1 MKVLQSTA
9 TVLILTLT
17 CALHSLNGLTL
28 SNKEGTVIDVAVLE
42 IEDTRIQIRLQNG
55 STTWLDRD
63 RLSSASHQA
72 IIDLATQDQS
82 RFQIINQLLGIPLLK
97 DNNLWDDA
105 PAEVAQRLEWPL
117 ESQTETQS
125 SFRYYPPATYH
136 ILEARPYSS
145 VIYGAENQAALIS
158 IVFANKG
165 DFKFSKPPIKNE
177 IKAMQAAIE
186 RDTNNIITRIS
197 DALGE
202 PEKQQ
207 YGSGRGIKQLIQRW
221 DWNGHALLLATQED
235 EYVSLRIT
243 SSASADN
250 KGRGQKFSDANLRK
264 LTTQNIITRPNG
276 DVIIDNIP
284 MVNQGP
290 KGYCVPA
297 TFERYLRY
305 MQIPADMY
313 ILAMAGQTEIGGG
326 TSLSAIIASIEGY
339 IASQSRTMKQ
349 LNEPIKIRTIQK
361 YIDKGLPLIWT
372 MFSSNAYNQY
382 ANQRTQQRES
392 VTDWQTWSKD
402 IQTSARATELAKDIM
417 SAHACMIIGYN
428 KATREIAVSDSWG
441 PAYNERWISAAQAEQ
456 VSQGFIYLVS
466 F

>member
-1 MKVLQSTA
+1 MKVLKSTA

-82 RFQIINQLLGIPLLK
+82 RFQIINELLGISLLN

-125 SFRYYPPATYH
+125 SFRYYPPSAYR

-145 VIYGAENQAALIS
+145 VIYGADNQATLIS

-165 DFKFSKPPIKNE
+165 DFKFSEYPTKDE

-186 RDTNNIITRIS
+186 SDTNNIIKRIS
-197 DALGE
+197 DALGK

-221 DWNGHALLLATQED
+221 DWNGHALLLATQEN

-243 SSASADN
+243 SSAAADN
-250 KGRGQKFSDANLRK
+250 KGRGQKFSDAALRN

-313 ILAMAGQTEIGGG
+313 ILAMAGQTKIGGG
-326 TSLSAIIASIEGY
+326 TSLSAIIASIDGY

-361 YIDKGLPLIWT
+361 YIDKGLPMIWT

-382 ANQRTQQRES
+382 ANQRTQDRKLA
-392 VTDWQTWSKD
+392 TDWETWSKD
-402 IQTSARATELAKDIM
+402 TQTSARATELAKDIT

-428 KATREIAVSDSWG
+428 KATGEIAVSDSWG
-441 PAYNERWISAAQAEQ
+441 PAYNERWISAEQAEQ
-456 VSQGFIYLVS
+456 VSQGSIYLVS

>member
-1 MKVLQSTA
+1 MKRIHNTA
-9 TVLILTLT
+9 TILVLLLGCT
-17 CALHSLNGLTL
+17 LHSLSGITL
-28 SNKEGTVIDVAVLE
+28 SNKEGTPIDVAILK
-42 IEDTRIQIRLQNG
+42 IEDTRIQIRMESG
-55 STTWLDRD
+55 SEMWLDRD
-63 RLSSASHQA
+63 RLSTESQQA
-72 IIDLATQDQS
+72 ITDLSTKEQS
-82 RFQIINQLLGIPLLK
+82 QFQIINELLGIPLLQ

-105 PAEVAQRLEWPL
+105 PSEVAQRLEWPL
-117 ESQTETQS
+117 ESQTDAQS
-125 SFRYYPPATYH
+125 SFRYYPPAAYR
-136 ILEARPYSS
+136 ILESRPYSS
-145 VIYGAENQAALIS
+145 VIYGADDQASLIS

-165 DFKFSKPPIKNE
+165 DFKFSDVPTKDE

-186 RDTNNIITRIS
+186 RDTNNIIKRIS
-197 DALGE
+197 DTLGT

-221 DWNGHALLLATQED
+221 DWNGHALLLATQEN

-250 KGRGQKFSDANLRK
+250 KGRGQKFSDAALRK
-264 LTTQNIITRPNG
+264 LTTQNITKRPNG
-276 DVIIDNIP
+276 DVIIGNIP

-326 TSLSAIIASIEGY
+326 TSLSAIIASIDGY
-339 IASQSRTMKQ
+339 ISSQSRTMKQ
-349 LNEPIKIRTIQK
+349 LNQPIKVRTIQK
-361 YIDKGLPLIWT
+361 YIDKGLPMIWT

-382 ANQRTQQRES
+382 ANQRTQDRKS
-392 VTDWQTWSKD
+392 VTDWETWGKD
-402 IQTSARATELAKDIM
+402 TQTSARATELSKDM
-417 SAHACMIIGYN
+417 MAAHACMIIGYN
-428 KATREIAVSDSWG
+428 KTTGEIAVSDSWG
-441 PAYNERWISAAQAEQ
+441 PSYNERWIAAEQAEQ
-456 VSQGFIYLVS
+456 VSQGSIYLVS

>member
-1 MKVLQSTA
+1 MKVIQSTA
-9 TVLILTLT
+9 IILILALN
-17 CALHSLNGLTL
+17 CALHSLNGITL
-28 SNKEGTVIDVAVLE
+28 SNKEGTAIDVAVLE

-55 STTWLDRD
+55 STTWLNRD
-63 RLSSASHQA
+63 RLSTDSHQA
-72 IIDLATQDQS
+72 IIDLAKQEQS
-82 RFQIINQLLGIPLLK
+82 RFQIINELLGISLLK

-105 PAEVAQRLEWPL
+105 PDDVAQRLNWPR
-117 ESQTETQS
+117 ESNTSTQS
-125 SFRYYPPATYH
+125 SYRYYPPADFR
-136 ILEARPYSS
+136 ILGTRPYSS
-145 VIYGAENQAALIS
+145 VIYGADNQAALIS

-165 DFKFSKPPIKNE
+165 DFKFSNPPIKDE
-177 IKAMQAAIE
+177 IVAMQAAIE
-186 RDTNNIITRIS
+186 RDTNRIIERIS
-197 DALGE
+197 HILGK

-221 DWNGHALLLATQED
+221 DWYGHALLLATQED

-250 KGRGQKFSDANLRK
+250 KGRGQKFSDAALRN
-264 LTTQNIITRPNG
+264 LTTQNIISRPNG

-313 ILAMAGQTEIGGG
+313 ILAMAGQTDIGGG
-326 TSLSAIIASIEGY
+326 TSLSAIIASIDGY

-361 YIDKGLPLIWT
+361 YIDKGLPMIWT

-382 ANQRTQQRES
+382 ANQRTQDRKL
-392 VTDWQTWSKD
+392 VTDWETWGKDTQTSAQGTELSKD
-402 IQTSARATELAKDIM
+402 IT

-428 KATREIAVSDSWG
+428 KATDEIAVSDSWG
-441 PAYNERWISAAQAEQ
+441 PAYNERWISAEQAEQ
-456 VSQGFIYLVS
+456 VSQGSIYLVS